1 MQENTGLKMHGTGE
15 MRKNNR
21 KIFIFVLIL
30 LLGLLN
36 PAACYP
42 EPARNVILLIGDG
55 MGGSQI
61 ALGRYY
67 NLLVNGQDLR
77 MTEVMKRGSTGYLAT
92 HSEGSLVTDSA
103 AAATAMATG
112 YKTNNG
118 MIGMTPDGVHRTTIL
133 ETARAK
139 GKKVGLVTTARV
151 THATPAAFASH
162 TTSRH
167 NEDIIAG
174 QMIELGVGVI
184 LGGGR
189 RHFLPDNRGGSRGD
203 GRDLL
208 SEAEKMGYRVVK
220 NRQGLVS
227 LELKKIDKLLGL
239 FNGDHMSYEL
249 RRNKDREP
257 SLREM
262 AAVAIEVLDKNERGF
277 FLMIE
282 GGRIDHAGHA
292 NHDDNAAAQLLA
304 FDEAVGLAFDYALEN
319 GETLIIVTADHETGG
334 LAIVDGVF
342 NSEKL
347 PHKSRKGFSAK
358 VKKNIKVGWATK
370 GHTAEPVW
378 IFAYGPGSEKFTGFM
393 DNTDVF
399 KIMAGAVNGG
409 N

>member
-1 MQENTGLKMHGTGE
+1 

-21 KIFIFVLIL
+21 KKYIFVLIL

-77 MTEVMKRGSTGYLAT
+77 MTEVMNRGSTGYLAT

-112 YKTNNG
+112 YKTKNG
-118 MIGMTPDGVHRTTIL
+118 MVSVTPDGVHRTTIL
-133 ETARAK
+133 EIAKAK
-139 GKKVGLVTTARV
+139 GKKAGLVTTARV

-167 NEDIIAG
+167 DEDLIAE
-174 QMIELGVGVI
+174 QMIELGVDVI

-189 RHFLPDNRGGSRGD
+189 RHFVPDKQKGGSRED

-208 SEAEKMGYRVVK
+208 SEAEKKGYGVVK

-227 LELKKIDKLLGL
+227 SELKRMDKLLGL
-239 FNGDHMSYEL
+239 FSGDHMSYEL
-249 RRNKDREP
+249 KRSKDREP

-262 AAVAIEVLDKNERGF
+262 AAAAIAVLENGDRGF
-277 FLMIE
+277 FLMVE
-282 GGRIDHAGHA
+282 GGRIDHAGHD

-304 FDEAVGLAFDYALEN
+304 FDEAVGLAFDYALEFP
-319 GETLIIVTADHETGG
+319 L
-334 LAIVDGVF
+334 LAGIPIPGPKPDG
-342 NSEKL
+342 
-347 PHKSRKGFSAK
+347 R
-358 VKKNIKVGWATK
+358 
-370 GHTAEPVW
+370 
-378 IFAYGPGSEKFTGFM
+378 
-393 DNTDVF
+393 
-399 KIMAGAVNGG
+399 
-409 N
+409 